1 MIITEATCTASE
13 FTDATGWEPK
23 PEGMCQ
29 GDMCVPAPGSLTS
42 DGRVDIERA
51 AQALG
56 MPIVVDEVHGIRAL
70 GTASLGGHA
79 LTTAV
84 AADPE
89 LRSFDGGSFRLSS
102 LRGRKVVLAAWASY

>member
-1 MIITEATCTASE
+1 
-13 FTDATGWEPK
+13 
-23 PEGMCQ
+23 MCQ
-29 GDMCVPAPGSLTS
+29 GDICVPAPGALTS

-51 AQALG
+51 AQALN
-56 MPIVVDEVHGIRAL
+56 MPIVVDEALGVRAL
-70 GTASLGGHA
+70 GPASVGGHA

-89 LRSFDGGSFRLSS
+89 LRTFDGQSFHLSS

>member
-1 MIITEATCTASE
+1 MIITEPTCTSAD
-13 FTDATGWEPK
+13 FLARTGWEAK

-29 GDMCVPAPGSLTS
+29 GDICVPAPGALTS

-51 AQALG
+51 ARVLG
-56 MPIVVDEVHGIRAL
+56 MPIVSDDVHGVRAL
-70 GTASLGGHA
+70 GPASLGGRA

-89 LRSFDGGSFRLSS
+89 LRTFDGGTFRLSS

>member
-1 MIITEATCTASE
+1 VIITEATCTASD
-13 FTDATGWEPK
+13 FTTATGWEPK

-29 GDMCVPAPGSLTS
+29 GDICVPAPGALTS

-56 MPIVVDEVHGIRAL
+56 MPIEIDEVHGVRAL
-70 GTASLGGHA
+70 GPASLGGRA

-89 LRSFDGGSFRLSS
+89 LRSFDGKSFRLSS

>member
-1 MIITEATCTASE
+1 MIITEATCTASD
-13 FTDATGWEPK
+13 FTTATGWEPK

-29 GDMCVPAPGSLTS
+29 GDICVPAPGALTS

-51 AQALG
+51 AQVLG
-56 MPIVVDEVHGIRAL
+56 MPIVLDDLHGVRAL
-70 GTASLGGHA
+70 GPASLGGHA

-89 LRSFDGGSFRLSS
+89 LRTFDGASFRLSS

>member
-1 MIITEATCTASE
+1 MIITEPTCTPSA
-13 FTDATGWEPK
+13 FADATGWDAK

-29 GDMCVPAPGSLTS
+29 GDICVPAPGALTT

-51 AQALG
+51 AQVLG
-56 MPIVVDEVHGIRAL
+56 MPIVADETHGVRAL
-70 GTASLGGHA
+70 GPASLSGHA

-84 AADPE
+84 VPDIE
-89 LRSFDGGSFRLSS
+89 LQTFDGESFRLSS